1 MTGSRPAR
9 KIMAAAPAA
18 EEGAPVLRVDGVK
31 KSFAAARDLLGR
43 PRIKVKAVDGV
54 SFSVRRGETFG
65 LVGESGCGK
74 STLGYLALR
83 LEEPDGG
90 VVECRGQDLIKLKG
104 RQLRRMRRHFQVVFQ
119 DPQSSLDPRQ
129 KVGAIVAEPLRVTGW
144 RDPRKLRERALELLK
159 AVDLGPETI
168 NRYPHE
174 LSGGQ
179 RQRVAIARALATN
192 PDFIVLD
199 EPTSAL
205 DVSVQAQVLNLLR
218 QLQQQLHLTYLF
230 ISHNMAVIN
239 YMCDRVAVMYLG
251 RVVELAPAETLFNE
265 PAHPYSQAL
274 LRAVP
279 RLPAPGQEWD
289 KAALDSLPLIEGD
302 PPSPVN
308 PPAGCSFHP
317 RCPVAAE
324 GCSTVDPPEVE
335 IGPGHKVVCHAAKRS

>member
-1 MTGSRPAR
+1 MREGSP
-9 KIMAAAPAA
+9 IDVPL
-18 EEGAPVLRVDGVK
+18 LRIEALS
-31 KSFAAARDLLGR
+31 KSFPAARDLLGR
-43 PRIKVKAVDGV
+43 PRLKVRAVNGV
-54 SFSVRRGETFG
+54 SLTIHRGETFG

-74 STLGYLALR
+74 STLGYLVLR

-90 VVECRGQDLIKLKG
+90 RVEIQGRDLLQVKG
-104 RQLRRMRRHFQVVFQ
+104 RELRRMRRRFQVVFQ

-129 KVGAIVAEPLRVTGW
+129 KVGQIVAEPMRVGGW
-144 RDPRKLRERALELLK
+144 RDPRKIREHVLELLD

-168 NRYPHE
+168 TRYPHE

-179 RQRVAIARALATN
+179 RQRVAIARALATS

-218 QLQQQLHLTYLF
+218 QLQDRFHLTYLF

-251 RVVELAPAETLFNE
+251 SVVELAPVERLFSHA
-265 PAHPYSQAL
+265 AHPYTQAL
-274 LRAVP
+274 LKAVP
-279 RLPAPGQEWD
+279 RLPAMNEDWD
-289 KAALDSLPLIEGD
+289 AARLDSAALIEGD

-308 PPAGCSFHP
+308 PPPGCPFHP
-317 RCPVAAE
+317 RCPVATAT
-324 GCSTVDPPEVE
+324 CSLERPPEVE
-335 IGPGHKVVCHAAKRS
+335 IGPGHTVACHAVTVADQ